1 MLGATVDDKDKLA
14 YVELSFRPNIEL
26 ISVVRRFVSDFYAR
40 FFEDADAT
48 SRVALA
54 THELLENAVRYS
66 IDGETRIR
74 IEVQSDAVPSHVA
87 IKTWN
92 RASEKHLDSVQKLF
106 DEMNASTDAFSHYQK
121 LMRRTAKIAEGS
133 GLGLAR
139 VRAEAEM
146 ELTFEIDDGFLAVEA
161 QTRAELRS

>member
-1 MLGATVDDKDKLA
+1 MLGVTSSQRDTLA
-14 YVELSFRPNIEL
+14 CVELSFRPNVEL

-66 IDGETRIR
+66 KDGETRIR
-74 IEVQSDAVPSHVA
+74 IEVQNQTLPSQVA
-87 IKTWN
+87 IRTWN
-92 RASEKHLDSVQKLF
+92 RAADNHIESVKKLF
-106 DEMNASTDAFSHYQK
+106 DEMRAATDPFGHYQQ

-146 ELTFEIDDGFLAVEA
+146 ELTYEYVDGCLSVEA
-161 QTRAELRS
+161 QTRAELRP

>member
-1 MLGATVDDKDKLA
+1 MLGAIHGDKDKLA

-66 IDGETRIR
+66 TDGETRIR
-74 IEVQSDAVPSHVA
+74 IEVQADAQPSHVA

-92 RASEKHLDSVQKLF
+92 RASEKHIDSVAKLF
-106 DEMNASTDAFSHYQK
+106 DEMNSSADAFSHYQK
-121 LMRRTAKIAEGS
+121 LMRRRSPRGR
-133 GLGLAR
+133 GWGW
-139 VRAEAEM
+139 RACAP
-146 ELTFEIDDGFLAVEA
+146 
-161 QTRAELRS
+161 RRRWS